1 MTRNK
6 VLDGDM
12 TSLSLNLTIR
22 RCVMDKSMVDG
33 LLEELSSFDGYLK
46 SRYEERD
53 SLLIK
58 LKVLE
63 EDIELHEFF
72 RQSVIDDMS

>member
-1 MTRNK
+1 
-6 VLDGDM
+6 
-12 TSLSLNLTIR
+12 
-22 RCVMDKSMVDG
+22 MDKSMVDG